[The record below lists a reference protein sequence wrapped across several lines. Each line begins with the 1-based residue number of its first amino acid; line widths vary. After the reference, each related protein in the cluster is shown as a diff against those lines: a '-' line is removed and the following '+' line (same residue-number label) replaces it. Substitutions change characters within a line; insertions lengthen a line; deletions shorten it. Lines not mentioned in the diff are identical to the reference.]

1 MSKDIV
7 TNDEL
12 AFLAKRNKEMAV
24 EEFLTDELKQKIE
37 GYYKQALVEGI
48 AEAHIAQTL
57 DIAKANL
64 VSMVTTPATE
74 VLAGMES
81 DEMMSFFYRSKNGKG
96 AHLML
101 VSVAE
106 LKEIHENP
114 NMEEM
119 TEGFSDLPIHLYQK
133 LSAVLGQEVEVEL
146 DSVEVATLS
155 ELENVKTFDLN
166 QLTEMK
172 QIQLVPSS
180 EAFTLNV
187 MHLSDVSYMEG
198 AYKMLASQ
206 VEATEEKVS
215 EVAGSSQATS
225 TSQSDRTQE
234 VPVGKHQVINE
245 DIPTTDVYRP
255 AFQSLED
262 VSPREKVSDL
272 NLLSTVSLDVY
283 AVLGKTKC
291 SIQELLELNVGAVIE
306 LDKLVDEPIE
316 IYANDKQLAEGELV
330 VIDDNFG
337 VKITRL
343 MK

>member
-172 QIQLVPSS
+172 K
-180 EAFTLNV
+180 N
-187 MHLSDVSYMEG
+187 
-198 AYKMLASQ
+198 
-206 VEATEEKVS
+206 
-215 EVAGSSQATS
+215 
-225 TSQSDRTQE
+225 
-234 VPVGKHQVINE
+234 
-245 DIPTTDVYRP
+245 
-255 AFQSLED
+255 
-262 VSPREKVSDL
+262 
-272 NLLSTVSLDVY
+272 
-283 AVLGKTKC
+283 
-291 SIQELLELNVGAVIE
+291 
-306 LDKLVDEPIE
+306 
-316 IYANDKQLAEGELV
+316 
-330 VIDDNFG
+330 
-337 VKITRL
+337 
-343 MK
+343 